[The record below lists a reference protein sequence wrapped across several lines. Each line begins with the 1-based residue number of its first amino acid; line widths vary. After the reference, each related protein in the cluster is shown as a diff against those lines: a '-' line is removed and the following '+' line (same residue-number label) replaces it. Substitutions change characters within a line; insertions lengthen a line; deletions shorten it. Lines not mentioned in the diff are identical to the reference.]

1 MINPWQKTAASHSP
15 PESGAKQM
23 NTELLHVR
31 LDSIV
36 TKHDIAASKR
46 RGYNP
51 SALGIYLERVGRV
64 VDLVKKGTPLAEAI
78 DANFNDRLAAKR
90 HKVKI

>member
-1 MINPWQKTAASHSP
+1 MI
-15 PESGAKQM
+15 
-23 NTELLHVR
+23 NTELLHIR

-51 SALGIYLERVGRV
+51 FALGIYLERVENV
-64 VDLVKKGTPLAEAI
+64 VDLVKQGTPLAKAI
-78 DANFNDRLAAKR
+78 DANFNDRLAAKL
-90 HKVKI
+90 HKVEV